1 MFLRLQSL
9 YLLLA
14 LLCALFNMN
23 FYPFWRY
30 DFRSADGTF
39 LSEPM
44 WLYGLSIFGRS
55 GEVSIVFYVFNI
67 ALCLSA
73 ALALISLFLFKHRK
87 RQALLCYVGTL
98 VSFIAF
104 AFALL
109 ASFALKSKLGNDAVE
124 STAELGFYALAM
136 IPILFFVSARA
147 ILKDEEIATA
157 YQRL

>member
-1 MFLRLQSL
+1 MFFRLQSL

-30 DFRSADGTF
+30 DFLAPDGSAI
-39 LSEPM
+39 SEPM

-55 GEVSIVFYVFNI
+55 GEVSLVFYAFNI
-67 ALCLSA
+67 ALCLSGV
-73 ALALISLFLFKHRK
+73 LALVSLFLFKNRK

-98 VSFIAF
+98 VSFIAV
-104 AFALL
+104 ACALL

-124 STAELGFYALAM
+124 STPELGFYALAFM
-136 IPILFFVSARA
+136 PILFFVAARA
-147 ILKDEEIATA
+147 ISKDEEIATA

>member
-14 LLCALFNMN
+14 LGCALFNMN

-30 DFRSADGTF
+30 DFRSSDGAI

-55 GEVSIVFYVFNI
+55 GDVSFVFYAFNI

-73 ALALISLFLFKHRK
+73 VLAFVSIFLFKNRK

-98 VSFIAF
+98 ISFITVGC
-104 AFALL
+104 ALL
-109 ASFALKSKLGNDAVE
+109 ASFALKSKLGTDAVE
-124 STAELGFYALAM
+124 STPELGFYALVM
-136 IPILFFVSARA
+136 IPILFFVAARA
-147 ILKDEEIATA
+147 ISKDEEIATA
-157 YQRL
+157 YLRL

>member
-1 MFLRLQSL
+1 MFWRLQSL

-14 LLCALFNMN
+14 LVCALLNMN

-30 DFRSADGTF
+30 EFFSSDGTA

-55 GEVSIVFYVFNI
+55 GDVSVVFYVFNI

-73 ALALISLFLFKHRK
+73 AIAFISIFLFKNRK
-87 RQALLCYVGTL
+87 RQALLCYIGTL
-98 VSFIAF
+98 VSFIMFASAF
-104 AFALL
+104 L
-109 ASFALKSKLGNDAVE
+109 ASFALKSKLGDDAVE
-124 STAELGFYALAM
+124 STPELGFYAMMLM
-136 IPILFFVSARA
+136 PILFFISARA
-147 ILKDEEIATA
+147 ISRDGELATA

>member
-14 LLCALFNMN
+14 LACALFNMN

-30 DFRSADGTF
+30 DFRSSDGTAF
-39 LSEPM
+39 SEPM

-55 GEVSIVFYVFNI
+55 GDVSFVFYAFNI

-73 ALALISLFLFKHRK
+73 TLALVSLFLFRQRK
-87 RQALLCYVGTL
+87 RQASLCYVGTL
-98 VSFIAF
+98 VSFITVGC
-104 AFALL
+104 ALL
-109 ASFALKSKLGNDAVE
+109 ASFALRSKLGNDAVE
-124 STAELGFYALAM
+124 STAELGFYALVLM
-136 IPILFFVSARA
+136 PILFFISARA
-147 ILKDEEIATA
+147 ISKDEELATA

>member
-1 MFLRLQSL
+1 MFFRLQSL
-9 YLLLA
+9 YLFLA

-30 DFRSADGTF
+30 DFLSADSAI

-44 WLYGLSIFGRS
+44 WLYGLGIFGRS
-55 GEVSIVFYVFNI
+55 GDVSLVFYAFNI

-73 ALALISLFLFKHRK
+73 LLALVSLFLFKNRK
-87 RQALLCYVGTL
+87 RQAMLCYVGTL
-98 VSFIAF
+98 VSFVAL
-104 AFALL
+104 ASALL

-124 STAELGFYALAM
+124 STPELGFYALM
-136 IPILFFVSARA
+136 LMPILFFVAARA
-147 ILKDEEIATA
+147 IAKDEEIATA